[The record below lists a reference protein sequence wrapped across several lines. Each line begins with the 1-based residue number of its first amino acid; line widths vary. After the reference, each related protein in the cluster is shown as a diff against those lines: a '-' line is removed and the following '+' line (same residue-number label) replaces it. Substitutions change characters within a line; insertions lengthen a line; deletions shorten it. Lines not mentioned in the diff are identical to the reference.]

1 MNINLTSEQLS
12 TKDDLRKDRCARL
25 DWVLHFAVKIN
36 VGQLTYWLVLR
47 KSISTN
53 HISQSHI
60 LLVNTDSSDKKDST
74 EKYDNIFA
82 KFFYRY
88 DDKETAETVVTVDD
102 KFCDVTWYRY
112 KKALK
117 K

>member
-1 MNINLTSEQLS
+1 MNISLTSEQLS

-25 DWVLHFAVKIN
+25 DWVLHFAVKIY

-53 HISQSHI
+53 HISTSKI
-60 LLVNTDSSDKKDST
+60 LLAST
-74 EKYDNIFA
+74 EDTGSAAFTDECNEVFNT
-82 KFFYRY
+82 FFSLYQ
-88 DDKETAETVVTVDD
+88 DDETKETTVSIDGVD
-102 KFCDVTWYRY
+102 CYVTWYRY
-112 KKALK
+112 KKAVK